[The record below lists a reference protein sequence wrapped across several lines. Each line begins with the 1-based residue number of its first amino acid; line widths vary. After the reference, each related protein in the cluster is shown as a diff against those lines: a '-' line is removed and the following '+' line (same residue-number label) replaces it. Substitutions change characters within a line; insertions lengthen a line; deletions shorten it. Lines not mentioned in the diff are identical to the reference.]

1 MRRLTPR
8 RIALK
13 CARIANRMKADRIVV
28 LNVKRV
34 FDLADYFVI
43 ASATSR
49 LHARSIAREIETEL
63 HKQGIAPMG
72 VEGLDDASWIL
83 LDLTDVV
90 VHIFLEETRDFYD
103 LEMLWGDARR
113 IKWR

>member
-1 MRRLTPR
+1 MKGPTPR
-8 RIALK
+8 QIALK
-13 CARIANRMKADRIVV
+13 CARIANRMKANDITV
-28 LNVKRV
+28 LNVKRI

-43 ASATSR
+43 TSATSK

-63 HKQGIAPMG
+63 DKMKITPLGI
-72 VEGLDDASWIL
+72 EGFETASWIL
-83 LDLTDVV
+83 LDYTDVV
-90 VHIFLEETRDFYD
+90 VHIFLEETRQFYD